1 VTLILARHGQTA
13 ANAAGLLLGRAD
25 PTLTDLGRRQAAAV
39 AAALGRPARIVSSPL
54 LRAVETA
61 DAFDLPVEID
71 ERWVEVDYG
80 TFDQQPIGGVS
91 VDVWTQWRSDL
102 SYVPAGG
109 ESLLAVGVRVREA
122 CAALAPDAIDADV
135 VVVSHVSPIKA
146 AVAWALGV
154 SDDISW
160 RMHLN
165 VAAITRIAIG
175 PRGPSLTTFN
185 ETAHLAGVAA
195 LPMT

>member
-54 LRAVETA
+54 QRAVETA
-61 DAFDLPVEID
+61 EAFGLPMEID

-109 ESLLAVGVRVREA
+109 ESLLAVGLRVREA
-122 CAALAPDAIDADV
+122 CAALASDAIDGDV

-154 SDDISW
+154 GDDISW

-185 ETAHLAGVAA
+185 ETAHLAGVDA
-195 LPMT
+195 LPLT

>member
-25 PTLTDLGRRQAAAV
+25 PTLTDLGRRQAQAV

-54 LRAVETA
+54 RRAVETA
-61 DAFDLPVEID
+61 DAFGLPVEID

-91 VDVWTQWRSDL
+91 ADVWTQWRTDV

-109 ESLLAVGVRVREA
+109 ESLLAVGLRVREA
-122 CAALAPDAIDADV
+122 CAALAPDAIDGDV

-154 SDDISW
+154 GDGISW

-175 PRGPSLTTFN
+175 PRGASLTTFN
-185 ETAHLAGVAA
+185 ETAHLAGVDA